1 MRPAGLLLLLITS
14 LTSLNCAG
22 TLRSQPPPP
31 QKWET
36 GFWYWDRG
44 YSKSVPASYT
54 PDVLFF
60 LAGTV
65 HEEPGFMNRPN
76 EWRVSGGGIPKNLPH
91 AREYWPVYRFEHQ
104 GVPPMKVATE
114 VASRVSDLLLDARDR
129 NMKITGVQLDIDSPT
144 RSLPEYAAFLQFFRK
159 ERPKGL
165 QISITALLDWFRDGT
180 SIGAVIRETD
190 EFVPQFYDIADPGSS
205 EEAAIAAKLDT
216 ARWGPVFNR
225 FGKRFR
231 IGLSAFGRVRLI
243 PPKSPSQN
251 GGYSGLSR
259 SYLAFNDLVPL
270 DIGGNPAVDLQTA
283 RTEAGE
289 IVLNYRVSRSL
300 KIGWN
305 SLSAGDTVQFV
316 LPVPEQLRA
325 TEVSAH
331 RIGGY
336 CAGVVFFRWP
346 QDHEVLALSP
356 DEILATKP
364 GDPTVKAVDGQCAA
378 VTCSDIF
385 ITNGISRN
393 PMRLRYRFEASG
405 ELEYFIPEPKMSA

>member
-1 MRPAGLLLLLITS
+1 
-14 LTSLNCAG
+14 
-22 TLRSQPPPP
+22 
-31 QKWET
+31 
-36 GFWYWDRG
+36 
-44 YSKSVPASYT
+44 
-54 PDVLFF
+54 
-60 LAGTV
+60 
-65 HEEPGFMNRPN
+65 MNRPN